1 MRAHAFAAAAVIL
14 VTAACGGGAGPQS
27 LRAPETG
34 PSPTVPPPG
43 GVEALTDLGPLP
55 APATVADLQRRTVA
69 MPDTLLG
76 AGRAQGPPEQ
86 VRYTGDAGD
95 FGIEVSDAEDL
106 YPDAGT
112 TAEAFP
118 RLREQLSS
126 PESCGRPPSYCVRGS
141 SEGQAAVIWGHD
153 DSPLVFAALAPDEA
167 TMTELLAAWRA
178 GS

>member
-1 MRAHAFAAAAVIL
+1 MRAHAIAAAAVIL
-14 VTAACGGGAGPQS
+14 VTAACGGDAGQQS
-27 LRAPETG
+27 LGASDPARSPTG
-34 PSPTVPPPG
+34 PATS
-43 GVEALTDLGPLP
+43 GVVAQTDLGALP
-55 APATVADLQRRTVA
+55 APATLADLQRRTVG
-69 MPDTLLG
+69 MPDTVAG

-112 TAEAFP
+112 AAEAFP
-118 RLREQLSS
+118 RLREQLSGA
-126 PESCGRPPSYCVRGS
+126 ESCGRPPSYCVRGS

-167 TMTELLAAWRA
+167 TMTELLDAWRT